1 MYALCGVG
9 CIYKLKRSS
18 ERDRK
23 MTRQQWALDYLNWKK
38 VCYGFKTTYENNEPV
53 KTEFLPVKIT
63 KKDQFFR
70 ANGKVISKI
79 MALEL
84 YRLGMGV

>member
-1 MYALCGVG
+1 
-9 CIYKLKRSS
+9 
-18 ERDRK
+18 

-38 VCYGFKTTYENNEPV
+38 VCYGFKTTYKNNKPSN
-53 KTEFLPVKIT
+53 TEFMPVRIT

-70 ANGKVISKI
+70 ANGKVISRN

-84 YRLGMGV
+84 HRLEMGV